1 MTHDIASSQTSTTL
15 TSNTKWFTY
24 TCKFTG
30 VQIHMQVHTQRFTD
44 TCKFTHKAESKFTDT
59 WGSQAEPP
67 PFASCAHCMASRI
80 DLFASCAHCRAVKWQ
95 HRNGGFLFSRLL
107 FLFTL
112 CLDWSSSRRRFI
124 WIWYWP
130 VYGRTRFEQETTSN
144 SSNKVTAELD
154 LPERVVYVA
163 PDIWCRRLLHY
174 WQWQTSSSIRETGSW
189 EQIILL
195 TWIPYQ
201 MRPRKSRFQ

>member
-1 MTHDIASSQTSTTL
+1 MYCNINSLHEISIYISNYRLLKPHKPQSSHHIKKTTENYTYYMVHRWNKKSQT
-15 TSNTKWFTY
+15 
-24 TCKFTG
+24 
-30 VQIHMQVHTQRFTD
+30 
-44 TCKFTHKAESKFTDT
+44 
-59 WGSQAEPP
+59 EPS
-67 PFASCAHCMASRI
+67 FAPSAHCRARR
-80 DLFASCAHCRAVKWQ
+80 DNHFAFASCAHCRAIKWQ

-107 FLFTL
+107 FLFAL